1 MASSDVYAD
10 GFDEQTGK
18 RPPTNDCPECD
29 GTLRTEGGETTC
41 TDCGLILDEYR
52 FDHRG
57 PRMFPEDESQRER
70 TGAPLTAA
78 RHDRGLSTTI
88 GRDTDGHGNTLSQS
102 KRRQLSRLR
111 REHGRARWGSKAE
124 RNLGHGCTEIARIA
138 SALGFAREL
147 REQASA
153 LFRTAQ
159 DEGLLPGRA
168 VESMAAACVYA
179 TCRIAG
185 RPTTLDDV
193 ARVGRCSRSRVANAY
208 NVLNRDLDLPVPPRR
223 PRAFV
228 PGLAS
233 AVDLSSD
240 TERLARTIAERA
252 FEATI
257 STGANPVG
265 FAAACIAVAAGDHGV
280 AVQQTALAD
289 AADVAPVTVRAHR
302 DALRTSEVEWSR

>member
-1 MASSDVYAD
+1 MASSNVYAAD
-10 GFDEQTGK
+10 FDEQTGK
-18 RPPTNDCPECD
+18 RPPTDDCPECD
-29 GTLRTEGGETTC
+29 GTLRTEAGETTC

-57 PRMFPEDESQRER
+57 PRRFPEDDSQRER

-88 GRDTDGHGNTLSQS
+88 GRDTDGNGNTLSQS

-124 RNLGHGCTEIARIA
+124 RNLGHGCTEIARIT

-179 TCRIAG
+179 TCRIDG

-193 ARVGRCSRSRVANAY
+193 ATVARCACSRVANAY
-208 NVLNRDLDLPVPPRR
+208 MVLNRELDLPTPPRR

-233 AVDLSSD
+233 AVDLPAD
-240 TERLARTIAERA
+240 TERLAQRIAERA
-252 FEATI
+252 FEATL
-257 STGANPVG
+257 STGANPAG
-265 FAAACIAVAAGDHGV
+265 FAAACIAVAAADHGA
-280 AVQQTALAD
+280 AVQQIALAD
-289 AADVAPVTVRAHR
+289 AADVAPATVRAHR
-302 DALRTSEVEWSR
+302 DTLQAQRTEWSL